1 MLSSINEFF
10 AGTISLTSN
19 VIMWTPFHWIRRIWL
34 KLTLKHLGI
43 NSSVNRN
50 VEIRSPYRVSIG
62 SYTSINKNV
71 LLDGRGKG
79 LVIGDCVDIAQE
91 VNIWTLQ
98 HDYNS
103 PDYAAQGGLTIIEDY
118 VWIASRAT
126 ILPGVRI
133 GKGAVVAAC
142 SVVTKDVEPYT
153 IVAGVPAKKIGERQ
167 RDLRYRLGKR
177 KWFA

>member
-1 MLSSINEFF
+1 M
-10 AGTISLTSN
+10 
-19 VIMWTPFHWIRRIWL
+19 WL
-34 KLTLKHLGI
+34 KLTLKHLGAH
-43 NSSVNRN
+43 SAVNRN

-62 SYTSINKNV
+62 SYTTINRSV

-91 VNIWTLQ
+91 VNVWTLQ

-118 VWIASRAT
+118 VWIASRVT

-142 SVVTKDVEPYT
+142 SVVTKDVAPYT

-167 RDLRYRLGKR
+167 RDLRYKLGKR
-177 KWFA
+177 KWFS